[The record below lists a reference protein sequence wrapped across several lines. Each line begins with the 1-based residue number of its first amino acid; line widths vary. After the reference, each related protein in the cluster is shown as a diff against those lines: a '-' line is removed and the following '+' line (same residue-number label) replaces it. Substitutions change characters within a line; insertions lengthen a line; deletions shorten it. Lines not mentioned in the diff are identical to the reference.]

1 MEKSHFYDSENR
13 MDALSVD
20 CVLFGFD
27 SKQVEILLIKRRI
40 ESESGVWALP
50 GGYIKINEHLDDAPR
65 RILLEMANI
74 NQVNLEQIGAYGHRD
89 RFPPQRTITIAYRA
103 LVNPTNYEL
112 YSIKDEALE
121 AKWFSLKEK
130 PKLPYDHDLI
140 LNDALEQLR
149 KKIRYEPIGLNLL
162 PKKFSLR
169 QVQNLY
175 EGILGIDLDNRNFRK
190 KLLSMGYFERLEEKE
205 QNVAHRKAFL
215 YTFNYEVY
223 QQLIKKGINFE
234 L

>member
-1 MEKSHFYDSENR
+1 MATLTFYDSENK

-27 SKQVEILLIKRRI
+27 DKQVAVLLIKRLI
-40 ESESGVWALP
+40 ESELGVWALP
-50 GGYIKINEHLDDAPR
+50 GGYIKINEHLDNAPR

-74 NQVNLEQIGAYGHRD
+74 NQVNLEQIGAYGHLD
-89 RFPPQRTITIAYRA
+89 RFPPERTITIAYRA
-103 LVNPTNYEL
+103 LVNPANYEL

-121 AKWFSLKEK
+121 AKWFPLKEK

-140 LNDALEQLR
+140 LSDALTQLR
-149 KKIRYEPIGLNLL
+149 KKIRHEPIGLNLL
-162 PKKFSLR
+162 PEKFSLR

-175 EGILGIDLDNRNFRK
+175 EGILDVKFDNRNFRK
-190 KLLSMGYFERLEEKE
+190 KLLSMGYFDRLEEKE

-215 YTFNYEVY
+215 YRFNYEAY
-223 QQLIKKGINFE
+223 QELIKKGINFD